1 MADKPIQDLVAATS
15 IDAPDLFVL
24 EQGGTAKKLT
34 GQILI
39 NWMTNYA
46 DGHGG
51 IQSITWTTSGTSG
64 NGQLHTATIHY
75 ADETTST
82 FSIRDGYKGDR
93 GDTWYVHIR
102 YAAEMP
108 TSDADMGT
116 DPDKYIG
123 VYCGT
128 GATAPTT
135 YTSYTWYQWRGDKGD
150 TGDPA
155 TLGSGVSEYQTSGSG
170 TTIPEGT
177 WSASVPPVGA
187 GQFLWTRTTLT
198 FNTGDPVVY
207 YSVAYNGVNGQGAV
221 STVNGINPDGNGNVN
236 LTATNITTAGGSN
249 VQTDL
254 DDKQPIINAQGML
267 KGSGNGGITYGTKG
281 TDYGA
286 KGAVAELLTSGWTLN
301 STTEE
306 YDYTLTLSD
315 TGFLVSSGFIYFVSP
330 APQSWADYADAE
342 IHADDVTTNNSMTLH
357 CTTLPEASVY
367 INIARVVSA

>member
-39 NWMTNYA
+39 NWLTNYA

-75 ADETTST
+75 ADATTST

-102 YAAEMP
+102 YSAEMP

-116 DPDKYIG
+116 EPDKYIG

-135 YTSYTWYQWRGDKGD
+135 YNSYTWYQWKGDKGD

-170 TTIPEGT
+170 TTIPTGT
-177 WSASVPPVGA
+177 WSVSIPEVGA
-187 GQFLWTRTTLT
+187 GQYLWTRTTLT
-198 FNTGDPVVY
+198 FNTGSPIVY
-207 YSVAYNGVNGQGAV
+207 YSVAYNGVNGSGAV
-221 STVNGINPDGNGNVN
+221 STVNGINPDASGNVN
-236 LTATNITTAGGSN
+236 LSADNIPTTGNTN
-249 VQTDL
+249 VQTAL
-254 DDKQPIINAQGML
+254 NGKQPIINVQGML
-267 KGSGNGGITYGTKG
+267 KGSGNGGITYGAKG

-286 KGAVAELLTSGWTLN
+286 KSFTVTLKAAGWSSNAQTVTNTDFAASGFSYVVSPR
-301 STTEE
+301 STT
-306 YDYTLTLSD
+306 SD
-315 TGFLVSSGFIYFVSP
+315 TTSRSAYISAGVY
-330 APQSWADYADAE
+330 
-342 IHADDVTTNNSMTLH
+342 ADDVTTASEMTFH
-357 CTTLPEASVY
+357 CKTAPTSDITV
-367 INIARVVSA
+367 NVVRMVSA